1 MFASELELFS
11 IAIINLPLKFLEI
24 MVVSTLQT
32 KKNTATIDA
41 KAQPSCDFK
50 TSAKTTLN
58 NKHEVNL
65 ENKVSPKTYYHHTLG
80 QVQIDE
86 TLTKN

>member
-41 KAQPSCDFK
+41 KA
-50 TSAKTTLN
+50 
-58 NKHEVNL
+58 
-65 ENKVSPKTYYHHTLG
+65 
-80 QVQIDE
+80 
-86 TLTKN
+86 